1 LSRDVITASE
11 WVVCSS
17 MVIGSDGRISD
28 NNSTTDVSLNGSYVA
43 AAVSAASPELQDGP
57 NVALIEGPDSFI

>member
-1 LSRDVITASE
+1 
-11 WVVCSS
+11 